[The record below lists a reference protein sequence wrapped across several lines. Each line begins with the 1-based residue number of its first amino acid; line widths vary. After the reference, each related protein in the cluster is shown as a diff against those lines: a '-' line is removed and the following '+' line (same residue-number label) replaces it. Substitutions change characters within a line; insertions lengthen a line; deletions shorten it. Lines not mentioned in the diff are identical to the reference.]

1 MTKKIKVKEDMKQV
15 QLDLFT
21 QVEIKI
27 ENSTN
32 LLEDMRVS
40 PFLPLIKLSEKS
52 PTFKKFVENKNI
64 SERQTAWGKILIR
77 NRLLTQVHKDIL
89 HAIYVLS
96 TVHKTKRLDNEKRMV
111 MTFNRYEL
119 LKKLNMGHSGTS
131 YKRLDKWIKEIKD
144 CVIERT
150 FNDNKDSI
158 SFNIIDDLI
167 KNDDYYGVVLS
178 RNYSKRFA
186 TEMTINITN
195 RFDEI
200 VAIKGEGAGPIKSII
215 EHFLTHQANEDN
227 KVHIKLDKMIN
238 IINYPV
244 YTVKQ
249 ISVLKKTL
257 LTYEKELGKFGIT
270 FDKTNTCFTYI
281 GANDIKM
288 YPTLELLEKR
298 EKEKKA

>member
-1 MTKKIKVKEDMKQV
+1 MKKIIKAKEDMKQK

-40 PFLPLIKLSEKS
+40 PFLPLTKLSEKS
-52 PTFKKFVENKNI
+52 ITFKKFVENKNI
-64 SERQTAWGKILIR
+64 LERQTAWGKILIR

-96 TVHKTKRLDNEKRMV
+96 TIHKTKRLDNENRMV

-119 LKKLNMGHSGTS
+119 LKKLGMGHSGTS
-131 YKRLDKWIKEIKD
+131 YKRLDEWIKQIKD

-158 SFNIIDDLI
+158 SFSIIDDLI

-178 RNYSKRFA
+178 KNYSKRFA
-186 TEMTINITN
+186 TEMTMNITN

-200 VAIKGEGAGPIKSII
+200 VAIKGEGSGIIKSII
-215 EHFLTHQANEDN
+215 EHFLTHEASEDN
-227 KVHIKLDKMIN
+227 KVHIKLEKITN

-244 YTVKQ
+244 DSVKQ
-249 ISVLKKTL
+249 ISIIKKIL
-257 LTYEKELGKFGIT
+257 FVNSEELGKFGIT

-288 YPTLELLEKR
+288 FPALDLLEKR